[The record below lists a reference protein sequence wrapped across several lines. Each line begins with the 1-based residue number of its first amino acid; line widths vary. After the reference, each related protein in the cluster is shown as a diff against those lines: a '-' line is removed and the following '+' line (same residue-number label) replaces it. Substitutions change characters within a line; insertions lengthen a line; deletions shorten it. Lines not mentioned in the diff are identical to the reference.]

1 MAIIT
6 LEDGLISDSFTMGD
20 APMFS
25 DALVM
30 PSDQYNAL
38 TADEIAAMKQQRYD
52 NWLALVTSVSQDM
65 TTND

>member
-1 MAIIT
+1 MAVIT

-30 PSDQYNAL
+30 TADQYNAL

>member
-1 MAIIT
+1 
-6 LEDGLISDSFTMGD
+6 
-20 APMFS
+20 MFS

-52 NWLALVTSVSQDM
+52 NCLALVTSVSQDM